1 MPCLQHIQ
9 FVTTSFTSQLPIKT
23 AQGNSKC
30 LNSAHWV
37 AVIHRENIFCHSA
50 KLHNDIINYKKIKCK
65 NTKDQIN
72 LISRAPRKLQVTG
85 FVQILDPKFK
95 TFSRLFPKTIISFS
109 RLKVTN
115 RYLIQTSKTEYE
127 KNFPIHLSFR
137 QALTLY

>member
-23 AQGNSKC
+23 TQGNSKC

-65 NTKDQIN
+65 NTNDQIQWEVF
-72 LISRAPRKLQVTG
+72 LKRYPGHQKVKWSIKISQVTG
-85 FVQILDPKFK
+85 FVQIFGSKIQDFFQ
-95 TFSRLFPKTIISFS
+95 TFFQ
-109 RLKVTN
+109 N
-115 RYLIQTSKTEYE
+115 N
-127 KNFPIHLSFR
+127 NFFF
-137 QALTLY
+137 QAQDYQMGIWYRP